1 MKRSD
6 LARLLTM
13 VKSIDDRISV
23 DEARV
28 YAWELVLDSDLTF
41 DFGVEALKRHYSV
54 SNERIM
60 PSHLNVPWRAYK
72 RDESLQQAS
81 LERRTQQG
89 VPATAEFKEA
99 LNKIRRIK

>member
-1 MKRSD
+1 
-6 LARLLTM
+6 M

-28 YAWELVLDSDLTF
+28 YAWELVLDSDITF
-41 DFGVEALKRHYSV
+41 EFGIEALKRHYSV

-72 RDESLQQAS
+72 RDESLKQQV
-81 LERRTQQG
+81 LESTTQIG
-89 VPATAEFKEA
+89 VPPTEEFKQA

>member
-13 VKSIDDRISV
+13 VKAIDDRISV

-28 YAWELVLDSDLTF
+28 YAWELVLDDDLTF
-41 DFGVEALKRHYSV
+41 EYAVEALKRHYSV
-54 SNERIM
+54 STERIM

-72 RDESLQQAS
+72 RDESLKRQA
-81 LERRTQQG
+81 LEARSQIG
-89 VPATAEFKEA
+89 VPATPEFKEA
-99 LNKIRRIK
+99 LRKLRKIT